1 MPVSACVCVNVWG
14 REEAIAF
21 FLDAKFQ
28 GVSVNLTQSA
38 SWLGNPTPFSLS
50 RRQPIKPR
58 RRCLKTVFQILA

>member
-1 MPVSACVCVNVWG
+1 MWHISASMPVSACVCVNVWG

-38 SWLGNPTPFSLS
+38 SWLGNPTL
-50 RRQPIKPR
+50 
-58 RRCLKTVFQILA
+58 LAFQEDSPSNPGDGV